1 MSQKKRDQLK
11 MLKLMGFGAIT
22 GVGLSIL
29 FFFVNRVTI
38 NFDFLIEYSLYIQIA
53 VVIIFFLPTVYWIQS
68 AKKIINMRDETID
81 VDDDLH
87 SEALE
92 RLLYKGLLFNRLYL
106 ILNFLSAGLAFDFSN
121 RYFIISILVFL
132 VTILPGSMNEVK
144 IIRLIQAKD
153 PMKQGDPT
161 SIKFNKTYFES
172 LDESEKNQ
180 VYQVT
185 YHTFKFMEYTFIV
198 AFGLTLALKMY
209 FDMGNAPMLT
219 VSLMWL
225 IQSIVYFYYS
235 KKYSKFQTFV

>member
-1 MSQKKRDQLK
+1 
-11 MLKLMGFGAIT
+11 
-22 GVGLSIL
+22 
-29 FFFVNRVTI
+29 
-38 NFDFLIEYSLYIQIA
+38 
-53 VVIIFFLPTVYWIQS
+53 
-68 AKKIINMRDETID
+68 
-81 VDDDLH
+81 
-87 SEALE
+87 
-92 RLLYKGLLFNRLYL
+92 
-106 ILNFLSAGLAFDFSN
+106 
-121 RYFIISILVFL
+121 
-132 VTILPGSMNEVK
+132 MNEVK
-144 IIRLIQAKD
+144 ITRLIQAKD
-153 PMKQGDPT
+153 PMKKGDPT

-198 AFGLTLALKMY
+198 VFGLTLALKMY

>member
-1 MSQKKRDQLK
+1 
-11 MLKLMGFGAIT
+11 
-22 GVGLSIL
+22 
-29 FFFVNRVTI
+29 
-38 NFDFLIEYSLYIQIA
+38 
-53 VVIIFFLPTVYWIQS
+53 
-68 AKKIINMRDETID
+68 MRDETID

-132 VTILPGSMNEVK
+132 VTILPDSMNEVK
-144 IIRLIQAKD
+144 ITRLIQAKD
-153 PMKQGDPT
+153 QMKQGDPT

-198 AFGLTLALKMY
+198 VFGLTLALKMY